1 MRPLE
6 KGLGFSPIPSSINEV
21 DLRREIS
28 DFSRKRRCKWFFR
41 NERQENVSETSE
53 FKSEFT
59 WNPPKKAP
67 ALELSLSVTEEDILS
82 ILLGK
87 TINYNLSKEDYLT
100 MRSQQND
107 RGLVIKPAGK
117 GSALIVW
124 DRTDYLNEAERQL
137 NDENTYEEIRIAEK
151 DRAGGKK

>member
-1 MRPLE
+1 M
-6 KGLGFSPIPSSINEV
+6 
-21 DLRREIS
+21 
-28 DFSRKRRCKWFFR
+28 
-41 NERQENVSETSE
+41 
-53 FKSEFT
+53 
-59 WNPPKKAP
+59 
-67 ALELSLSVTEEDILS
+67 TEEDILS

-87 TINYNLSKEDYLT
+87 AINYNLSKEDYLT

-117 GSALIVW
+117 GSAVVVW
-124 DRTDYLNEAERQL
+124 ERTDYLNEAERQL